1 MLEGKAKVEETDMPV
16 KMQMQAMRIASQS
29 LDLFDVFDSISIAAH
44 IKKEFDER
52 YGSGWQC
59 VVGTNFGSGEREQES
74 YKSKLVDLE
83 TVKKRSSSRH
93 FKRWNSDSALR
104 IEDPDI
110 DDGTVFRKTATSSI
124 QPILPLR
131 SPLAKDE
138 PPQPREA
145 TDEELQQDLEK
156 EQMKDKFAKLLLG
169 EDMSGGSKGV
179 SSALALSNAITNL
192 SASAFGELRRLE
204 PISEDRKERWRREIG
219 WLLSVTDHIVEFSPT
234 HQTNEDGSSM
244 EVMTTK
250 QRTDLVSNIPA
261 LKKLDEM
268 LLDCLDQFKDQD
280 EFYYVTPGSPES
292 ENSNSTRNDDKWW
305 LPIVKVPAKGLSE
318 TLKRFLLSQKECVSQ
333 VLNSAMAINSQV
345 LTEMEIPESYIDSL
359 PKKGRASLG
368 DMIYRMITLEMFDAE
383 QFLLEMDLSSEH
395 KILDLKNKFEASV
408 VIWQRKIVQ
417 IDNKSS
423 SPWSTNLSMDKRQ
436 QLEERAATILQ
447 LIKQEFPGIS
457 QSTLD
462 ISKIQFNKDIG
473 LAIVESYSRILESLA
488 HTVMSRIED
497 VLEADQLARDPELAV
512 CKRYIVEETES
523 PKKEEEPNFCLL
535 EERPKKQKPTI
546 SLSEVMQWNIE
557 TNEPKKEKS
566 DAQLKDSGKKLL
578 TRVSSMIMSNNKKT
592 TSYLESLG
600 TTRSPTAG
608 RYS

>member
-1 MLEGKAKVEETDMPV
+1 MEMVKA
-16 KMQMQAMRIASQS
+16 
-29 LDLFDVFDSISIAAH
+29 
-44 IKKEFDER
+44 
-52 YGSGWQC
+52 
-59 VVGTNFGSGEREQES
+59 GEREQES

-131 SPLAKDE
+131 PPLAKDE

-192 SASAFGELRRLE
+192 SVSAFGELRRLE
-204 PISEDRKERWRREIG
+204 PISEDKKERWRREIG

-268 LLDCLDQFKDQD
+268 LLDCLDNFKDQD

-497 VLEADQLARDPELAV
+497 VLEADQLARDPELVV